1 MSGSTDDLPPPD
13 APPDT
18 EHTQL
23 FFPYFTHRE
32 EPPVALVALGLWNDT
47 APSPFKMDHKR
58 KWKTSHVL
66 PFLGHG
72 ALYFM
77 SLPAV
82 HRLLRSPW
90 SVARK
95 RRTDFPSSHNPV
107 ALERLACPKEQEDYI
122 RVVVNGAS
130 QKLDSCHSGPGGSCP
145 LGDFKQFV
153 DERVE
158 RYGDFEGACKKEEEQ

>member
-1 MSGSTDDLPPPD
+1 
-13 APPDT
+13 
-18 EHTQL
+18 
-23 FFPYFTHRE
+23 
-32 EPPVALVALGLWNDT
+32 
-47 APSPFKMDHKR
+47 MDHKR

-72 ALYFM
+72 ALYIQP
-77 SLPAV
+77 SLCTPIN
-82 HRLLRSPW
+82 RLLHAALCSLS
-90 SVARK
+90 SVTCK
-95 RRTDFPSSHNPV
+95 RRTDSPSLRNPV

-158 RYGDFEGACKKEEEQ
+158 RYGDFEGACKEEEEE